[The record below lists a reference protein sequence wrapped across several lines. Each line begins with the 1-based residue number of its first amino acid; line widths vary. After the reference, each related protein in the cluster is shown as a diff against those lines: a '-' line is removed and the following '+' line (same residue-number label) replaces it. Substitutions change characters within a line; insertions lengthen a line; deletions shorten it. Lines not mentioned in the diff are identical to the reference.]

1 MDTYVSAN
9 KASGIFMTLFNF
21 NIIIFAMKLLEIS
34 AYGMYNI
41 LLAKI
46 RTSFIS
52 FWVYS
57 SSKQLKYL
65 HKNLTMDDRFHSETF
80 LITNSLSKK
89 TTYNKLTF

>member
-9 KASGIFMTLFNF
+9 KVSGIFMTLLNF
-21 NIIIFAMKLLEIS
+21 NIIIFATKLLEIP
-34 AYGMYNI
+34 AHGMYNI

-80 LITNSLSKK
+80 LITNSLSK
-89 TTYNKLTF
+89 